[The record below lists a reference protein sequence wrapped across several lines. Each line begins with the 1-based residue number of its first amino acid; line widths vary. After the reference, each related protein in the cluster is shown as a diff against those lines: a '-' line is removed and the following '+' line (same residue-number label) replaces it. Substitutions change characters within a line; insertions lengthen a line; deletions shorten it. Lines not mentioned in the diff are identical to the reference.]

1 MKRNTF
7 FIVFNGLSVAK
18 NDETS
23 AHYSRIFIQ
32 KYDHFVSLWYC
43 GIFINN
49 ILLSPE
55 NQINL
60 MIDDHQ
66 LPKMTKLVHI
76 TVVFLFK
83 NMITLSAYDIA
94 ESSLTIFCYHPK
106 IRLT

>member
-32 KYDHFVSLWYC
+32 KYDHFVSFWYR

-49 ILLSPE
+49 VLVSPE

-60 MIDDHQ
+60 MIDDNEIF
-66 LPKMTKLVHI
+66 TNKLDHLRYRNNPLGCKSAENW
-76 TVVFLFK
+76 FKLF
-83 NMITLSAYDIA
+83 N
-94 ESSLTIFCYHPK
+94 SLV
-106 IRLT
+106 